1 MDVRDNARPS
11 EGAGIP
17 SAGEDRSSMNVR
29 AVTRAIAILKSFE
42 GKSLQGLAEI
52 AAQTGLDKGTTR
64 RLLVTLMNSGF
75 IAQDPATQRYGLGR
89 MIRRLAEN
97 VIDNF
102 DLRAAATPLLEE
114 LATAFDMTAFL
125 SIYQNGAAICLERIH
140 GAGGMEL
147 RWWPVGG
154 SMALNCGGAPK
165 VLLAYQSE
173 EEIERVLSGPLA
185 ALTPKSITD
194 GDKLRARLNKIR
206 QQGYEFA
213 VDDVALGLGAL
224 AVPVLDPD
232 GKVICAVSLSTL
244 APQMV
249 ERNKPKHLDR
259 LLAAAEVIR
268 GRLGFGSGEG

>member
-1 MDVRDNARPS
+1 
-11 EGAGIP
+11 
-17 SAGEDRSSMNVR
+17 MNVR